1 MVMEATRPASRILA
15 MLELLQDR
23 PGMSGPQLADSL
35 GVTTRTIRRYVT
47 TLQDMGI
54 PVEPTAGRIGGYWL
68 RPGYRMPPLMFS
80 AEEAI
85 GLAVTLLTAR
95 VSGEDQLPVPVANA
109 LAKIERSL
117 PQDLAKR
124 IETIRDGFR
133 MARDPWPDEGVF
145 PNPEILAIVIQG
157 SLAKQRL
164 WIRYGNYDGDQTSR
178 DVDPW
183 GVLFVDGR
191 WYVHGWCLLRK
202 GPRTFRIDRIRRVDM
217 LADAACPPPDG
228 FDIEVAVLHSIAMTR
243 GGGDFDLEI
252 EAAPEAVQRYL
263 RPPMA
268 ILEALPGGRTRAWGT
283 TDNPY
288 WLGARLSVLP
298 FPFRVVGSDQVRTAV
313 QQIGERMQQA
323 AGRTDPAGH

>member
-80 AEEAI
+80 SEEAI

-95 VSGEDQLPVPVANA
+95 VSGEEQLPVPVANA

-124 IETIRDGFR
+124 IATIRDGFR
-133 MARDPWPDEGVF
+133 MARDPWPDEGAF
-145 PNPEILAIVIQG
+145 PNPEILAIVIQ
-157 SLAKQRL
+157 A
-164 WIRYGNYDGDQTSR
+164 
-178 DVDPW
+178 
-183 GVLFVDGR
+183 
-191 WYVHGWCLLRK
+191 
-202 GPRTFRIDRIRRVDM
+202 
-217 LADAACPPPDG
+217 
-228 FDIEVAVLHSIAMTR
+228 IA
-243 GGGDFDLEI
+243 G
-252 EAAPEAVQRYL
+252 EAAIVDSL
-263 RPPMA
+263 RQLRRRPDLARCRSLGCPLPRWPLVPPRLVPVA
-268 ILEALPGGRTRAWGT
+268 ERAAHLPDR
-283 TDNPY
+283 P
-288 WLGARLSVLP
+288 
-298 FPFRVVGSDQVRTAV
+298 
-313 QQIGERMQQA
+313 
-323 AGRTDPAGH
+323 DPAGGHACRCRPPGTGRVRYRGSGAALDRDHARRRRFRPGDRGDRRRRSSVTCGHQWRSWSRCPMAGPARGAQPTTPTGWGHG